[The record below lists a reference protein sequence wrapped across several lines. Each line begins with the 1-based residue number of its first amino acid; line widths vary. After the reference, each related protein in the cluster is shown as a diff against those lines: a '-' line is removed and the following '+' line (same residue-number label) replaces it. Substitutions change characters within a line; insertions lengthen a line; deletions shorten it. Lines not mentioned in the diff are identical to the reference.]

1 MHDNYSHEEDG
12 VVYVDENI
20 PGSEDQTNEY
30 ISLIEK
36 INSQL
41 THNCD
46 CNVKCKEDCCNC
58 LQISGGA
65 NYTSHIESQYLEI
78 FKLKEETGLH
88 CYPIIECSQHCKCS
102 EKCGNR
108 VVQNGPIDTLFVTT
122 CDNIS
127 KGLGLFTREFIPKGT
142 FVCEYAGEV
151 ITKSEALRRQT
162 YNQTHS
168 KMNYI
173 FCLNEHVNGNIIQTF
188 VDPSLFGNIG
198 RYINHSCE
206 SNCVIIP
213 VRVDSPIP
221 KLALFSCVDIFDNG
235 EITFDYG
242 SSYLNSSTELISK
255 NLNKRKICLC
265 RSPKC
270 RGFMPYDIY

>member
-1 MHDNYSHEEDG
+1 MHDNNSHEQDG
-12 VVYVDENI
+12 IVYVDENI
-20 PGSEDQTNEY
+20 PGPEDQTNEY

-36 INSQL
+36 FNSQL

-65 NYTSHIESQYLEI
+65 NYTSHIESQYLET
-78 FKLKEETGLH
+78 FKIKEATGLH

-108 VVQNGPIDTLFVTT
+108 VVQKGPIDTLFVKT
-122 CDNIS
+122 CDNIL
-127 KGLGLFTREFIPKGT
+127 KGLGLFTREFIRKGT

-221 KLALFSCVDIFDNG
+221 KLALFSCVDICANG

-242 SSYLNSSTELISK
+242 SSYLTSSTESISK
-255 NLNKRKICLC
+255 NLNERKICLC